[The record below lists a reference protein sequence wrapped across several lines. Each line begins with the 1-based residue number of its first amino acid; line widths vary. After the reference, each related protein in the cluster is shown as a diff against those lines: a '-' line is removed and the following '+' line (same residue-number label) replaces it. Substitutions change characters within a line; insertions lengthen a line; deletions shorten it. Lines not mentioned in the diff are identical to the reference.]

1 MFLQEVFVGL
11 EVKFFCK
18 GTVSAEFRSVH
29 FIIAAVFIVLL
40 EKLTC
45 VVC

>member
-11 EVKFFCK
+11 EVKLFSK

-29 FIIAAVFIVLL
+29 FIIAAGFIILL
-40 EKLTC
+40 EELTC
-45 VVC
+45 VVG